1 LLTFE
6 DELPKLKEITLIL
19 KLSLWKS
26 SRMNNASLFQKKI
39 KTDKSSIRSEYR
51 ITCGAYVIN
60 RHILPDLITVADE
73 ESNSYAESDS
83 INSNTT
89 SDDKR

>member
-1 LLTFE
+1 MIFAANFKWEKDNVHIICRIRAKVAYFE

-39 KTDKSSIRSEYR
+39 KTDKSSI
-51 ITCGAYVIN
+51 
-60 RHILPDLITVADE
+60 
-73 ESNSYAESDS
+73 
-83 INSNTT
+83 
-89 SDDKR
+89 KK